1 MICRDCGKMVLPK
14 EGHIIDGEFYCNDC
28 IVKCIECGEYIL
40 KDDAIKTHDGEFIC
54 ESCKEDNYYTCE
66 DCGELYHQND
76 LTWIEDKQMYVCETC
91 LDGNYYKC
99 ECCNKYFSSNGCYET
114 YDHNW
119 VCSDCYDNSY
129 RTCEDCGLAVHD
141 DDYYYNESDGCS
153 YCPDCEGNHQS
164 SIYGYHDY
172 ECFCKK
178 QVYCETGTKE
188 FFGLEIEV
196 SGDSDYADEFL
207 DIVPDVVLMSDS
219 SINGGGFEIV
229 TEPMTRGYI
238 AEKFLPNIEKGMK
251 FLNDNGFRGHNK
263 GGIHIHVSQEVFSKK
278 MLCALRNILYSGL
291 ETNMEVWK
299 AITQRHQSEIDS
311 WCKYTNARS
320 ITDIFEDSRQYPYIS
335 NDGRYTAL
343 NYDSRTGTYE
353 FRIFNSNTRIE
364 RIKKNIQ
371 TVYSL
376 VDYAKHKE
384 ETYHSASTGDYLE
397 FVKENKALYPDLFSF
412 MYEMGIV
419 QRFEEERIAA

>member
-1 MICRDCGKMVLPK
+1 MICKDCGKMVLPK
-14 EGHIIDGEFYCNDC
+14 DGHIIDGEFYCNDC
-28 IVKCIECGEYIL
+28 TVQCSDCGEYIL
-40 KDDAIKTHDGEFIC
+40 KDDAIKTHDGDLIC
-54 ESCKEDNYYTCE
+54 EDCKDNDYFTCE
-66 DCGELYHQND
+66 DCGEIYPCDDSH
-76 LTWIEDKQMYVCETC
+76 WIEDKEKCVCDNC
-91 LDGNYYKC
+91 LDNYYEC
-99 ECCNKYFSSNGCYET
+99 EACHKYFSRDGVYET
-114 YDHNW
+114 YNENY
-119 VCSDCYDNSY
+119 VCDKCYDYDY
-129 RTCEDCGLAVHD
+129 RTCEDCGLAMHYD
-141 DDYYYNESDGCS
+141 DSYYNEIDECN
-153 YCPDCEGNHQS
+153 YCPNCEDKHTN
-164 SIYGYHDY
+164 SIYSYHDY
-172 ECFCKK
+172 DCFCKK
-178 QVYCETGTKE
+178 QVYGETGIKE

-196 SGDSDYADEFL
+196 SGEPDYADDFL
-207 DIVPDVVLMSDS
+207 NLVPDVVLMHDG
-219 SINGGGFEIV
+219 SIDRGFEIV

-251 FLNDNGFRGHNK
+251 FLNDKGFKGHNK

-278 MLCALRNILYSGL
+278 MLCVLRNVLYSGL

-299 AITQRHQSEIDS
+299 AITQRHQSEINE
-311 WCKYTNARS
+311 WCKYKDARS
-320 ITDIFEDSRQYPYIS
+320 VTDILTDTSDFPTLVYD
-335 NDGRYTAL
+335 RYTAL

-397 FVKENKALYPDLFSF
+397 FVKRNNVFYPDLFAF

>member
-1 MICRDCGKMVLPK
+1 MICRDCGKMVLP
-14 EGHIIDGEFYCNDC
+14 EQGHIIDGEFYCDDC
-28 IVKCIECGEYIL
+28 TVKCSDCGEYIL
-40 KDDAIKTHDGEFIC
+40 KDDAIETHDGDVIC
-54 ESCKEDNYYTCE
+54 EDCKDNDYFTCE
-66 DCGELYHQND
+66 DCGEIYPCDDSH
-76 LTWIEDKQMYVCETC
+76 WIEDKEKCVCDSC
-91 LDGNYYKC
+91 LENYYEC
-99 ECCNKYFSSNGCYET
+99 EACHKYFSRDGVYET
-114 YDHNW
+114 YNENY
-119 VCSDCYDNSY
+119 VCDKCYDYDY
-129 RTCEDCGLAVHD
+129 RTCEDCGLAMHYD
-141 DDYYYNESDGCS
+141 DSYYNEIDECN
-153 YCPDCEGNHQS
+153 YCPNCEDKHTN
-164 SIYGYHDY
+164 SIYSYHDY
-172 ECFCKK
+172 DCFCKK
-178 QVYCETGTKE
+178 QVYGETGTKE

-196 SGDSDYADEFL
+196 SGDPDYADDFL
-207 DIVPDVVLMSDS
+207 NLVPDVVLMHDG
-219 SINGGGFEIV
+219 SIDRGFEIV

-251 FLNDNGFRGHNK
+251 FLNDKGFRGHNK

-278 MLCALRNILYSGL
+278 MLCVLRNVLYSGL

-299 AITQRHQSEIDS
+299 AITQRHQSEINE
-311 WCKYTNARS
+311 WCKYKDARS
-320 ITDIFEDSRQYPYIS
+320 VTDILTDTSDFPTLVYD
-335 NDGRYTAL
+335 RYTAL

-384 ETYHSASTGDYLE
+384 ETYHSANTGDYLE
-397 FVKENKALYPDLFSF
+397 FVKRNSVLYPDLFAF